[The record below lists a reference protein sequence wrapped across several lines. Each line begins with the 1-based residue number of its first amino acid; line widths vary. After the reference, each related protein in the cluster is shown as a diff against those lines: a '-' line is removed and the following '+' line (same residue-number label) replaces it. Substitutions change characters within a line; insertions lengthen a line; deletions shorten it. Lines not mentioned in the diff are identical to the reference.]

1 MTSSN
6 PARPWWETI
15 SLRPEV
21 TLSDGAV
28 DDVQMSLHD
37 AVFGVAGSES
47 DQTPYASPSYYGA
60 ITHPTGDLVEFM
72 ARVAVR
78 LGVEESTQTS
88 AVWRLD
94 QAMGGGKS
102 HGLVGL
108 WHLAAHPNELAPT
121 DLGREVFAT
130 AREIAGHDKVRPDLG
145 DPVCVVLDCDNT
157 TASVEDFGPAR
168 LLGERFLWRL
178 FDKDGHRYDRFKE
191 HITSKKHLAE
201 SLRSVE
207 RPVLILI
214 DEIMDYIRL
223 VAVNDTDDA
232 LRDMAFLRALLDVVN
247 DVPNCVVVMVMIAS
261 DQDDMAL
268 NETGSKCQAELEQLL
283 NRNGRTTAVT
293 GGGDFAEIIRRR
305 LFERLPSR
313 SETDQVANRFLDHM
327 RGLWTTKVFDKLS
340 GPPQSEFRDA
350 VARSYPFHPSLIGLA
365 ENEWAQH
372 AGFQRVRST
381 IRLFAA
387 TAYEQSRR
395 AADGEWVPE
404 LIDSGDLPLQQHQVR
419 DSLLSSGLV
428 ADPRTVSNLREVA
441 SVDIVDQH
449 NPDRGVA
456 RRLDTEREEGWRKD
470 NPRAAERMAT
480 ALFVRSLCPRPNA
493 ARGATEAEL
502 HAASFVPFSGYGTG
516 DAEAVAVELLETDA
530 GMASVDSIAGRGPSP
545 KRWVVETRKT
555 LGMLAKSEKQAVS
568 EADRDQAVTER
579 AFELTSSGPFDSVI
593 HVDGGYVPTEGVS
606 FEAACDVISQSGID
620 QQHQTRL
627 VVLDSRWFSL
637 FNGDDT
643 VTRNAIAAAMGREP
657 SPMSVQWASS
667 AVFAV
672 ANTATRAQA
681 RGLASEWLARKRVA
695 ELPAVQADTDMAAQ
709 AKRDANEAL
718 KALDARVKLCY
729 RHIVYLAP
737 KGEFGREERFV
748 RFPNDKQDALNG
760 ANVWALLRDESKAF
774 EVGEFGYSALMHN
787 LRDGDF
793 GVPLAEVRDSFW
805 SNPHKPLLPTGA
817 GELSAA
823 IYAAVTGG
831 DVELIDEGGN
841 AYAVYNHGDINLA
854 SRTVRLRRP
863 ADPESP
869 SATPGQ
875 TPVTSPV
882 AGSPDT
888 VVPAGPQT
896 GLPDPG
902 PPSPRPVSQ
911 HWQLTLTANT
921 GLGPEA
927 DRDSLVNLLRE
938 IVNRIEDGFENDEI
952 QHIAQSTQITL
963 SAEPADI
970 DNLRALAQ
978 SAGVTIDTRQF

>member
-1 MTSSN
+1 MNAS
-6 PARPWWETI
+6 AQAHPWWETVA
-15 SLRPEV
+15 LRPEV
-21 TLSDGAV
+21 TRSDGAV

-37 AVFGVAGSES
+37 AVFGVAGIES
-47 DQTPYASPSYYGA
+47 NQTPYASPSYYGA
-60 ITHPTGDLVEFM
+60 ITHPTGDLVELM

-78 LGVEESTQTS
+78 LGVEGSTQTA

-102 HGLVGL
+102 HGLIGL
-108 WHLAAHPNELAPT
+108 WHLAAHPTELAPT
-121 DLGREVFAT
+121 DLGREVFAS
-130 AREIAGHDKVRPDLG
+130 AREIAGDGNVRPDLG
-145 DPVCVVLDCDNT
+145 SPVCVVLDCDNT
-157 TASVEDFGPAR
+157 TAASEDFGPAQ

-178 FDKDGHRYDRFKE
+178 FDKDGHRYDQFKE

-201 SLRSVE
+201 ALRSTG

-223 VAVNDTDDA
+223 AAANDPDGA
-232 LRDMAFLRALLDVVN
+232 LREMAFLRALLDVVN
-247 DVPNCVVVMVMIAS
+247 DVPNCVVVVVMIAS

-268 NETGSKCQAELEQLL
+268 NEAGAQCQTELEALL
-283 NRNGRTTAVT
+283 TRNGRTTAVT
-293 GGGDFAEIIRRR
+293 GGGDFAEIIQRR

-313 SETDQVANRFLDHM
+313 AETDHVADRFTEHM
-327 RGLWTTKVFDKLS
+327 RGPWATKVFDKLG
-340 GPPQSEFRDA
+340 GPTGAAFRDA
-350 VARSYPFHPSLIGLA
+350 VARCFPFHPNLIALA

-381 IRLFAA
+381 IRLFAL

-404 LIDSGDLPLQQHQVR
+404 LIDTGDLPLQSHQVR

-428 ADPRTVSNLREVA
+428 ADHRTLSNLREVA

-456 RRLDTEREEGWRKD
+456 RRLDALRTEGWSND
-470 NPRAAERMAT
+470 NPRSAERMAT
-480 ALFVRSLCPRPNA
+480 ALFVRSLCPRSNG

-502 HAASFVPFSGYGTG
+502 HAASFVPVSGYGTG

-530 GMASVDSIAGRGPSP
+530 GMASVDSIAGRGSSP

-555 LGMLAKSEKQAVS
+555 LGMLTKAEKQAVS

-579 AFELTSSGPFDSVI
+579 AFALTSSGPFGDVVP
-593 HVDGGYVPTEGVS
+593 VDGGDVPPEGVS
-606 FEAACDVISQSGID
+606 LAVARDVIGQAGID
-620 QQHQTRL
+620 RQHQTRL
-627 VVLDSRWFSL
+627 VILDSRWFSL

-643 VTRNAIAAAMGREP
+643 VTREAIAAAMGRGS

-695 ELPAVQADTDMAAQ
+695 ELPAVQADEDMAAQ
-709 AKRDANEAL
+709 AKRDAAEAL

-737 KGEFGREERFV
+737 KGEFEREERFV
-748 RFPNDKQDALNG
+748 RLANDKQDALNG
-760 ANVWALLRDESKAF
+760 AHVWALLRDESKAF

-787 LRDGDF
+787 LRDSDY

-817 GELSAA
+817 GELSEA
-823 IYAAVTGG
+823 IYEAVRRG
-831 DVELIDEGGN
+831 DIELIDDSGN
-841 AYAVYNHGDINLA
+841 VYAVGDRGDINLA
-854 SRTVRLRRP
+854 SRTVRLRR
-863 ADPESP
+863 S
-869 SATPGQ
+869 
-875 TPVTSPV
+875 V
-882 AGSPDT
+882 APDVLEPT
-888 VVPAGPQT
+888 
-896 GLPDPG
+896 PDPA
-902 PPSPRPVSQ
+902 PPDGVVVDQPQPQPVPPPPTPPPAPQ
-911 HWQLTLTANT
+911 HWQLSLTANT
-921 GLGPEA
+921 SLGPDV
-927 DRDSLVNLLRE
+927 DRDSLINLLRE
-938 IVNRIEDGFENDEI
+938 LINRIEDGFETDEI
-952 QHIAQSTQITL
+952 QHITQSTQITL
-963 SAEPADI
+963 TAEPADVET
-970 DNLRALAQ
+970 LRALAQ
-978 SAGVTIDTRQF
+978 DAGVTIDARQF